1 MPIQYDSNGIITQNL
16 SEILDERENALKLVM
31 GEDFIIDKTTPIGNM
46 ELADANNEL
55 TIQESIA
62 WLIPNMLN
70 AQTATGYF
78 LDCICEKNRIYR
90 KEPKQTTLNLII
102 HGDVGAE
109 FLSEDISVSEEG
121 TLTYYNLNENV
132 IVGEDGTVVAK
143 FICNDYGEY
152 APTSTS
158 KFIIQTPLNGLKN
171 VTIDY
176 ENANIVVGRLVET
189 DEELRRRREYSVQ
202 QTSTSTLASIKANLY
217 SLDGVLHATYFEND
231 TEITN
236 ELGIP
241 MKSFEFVV
249 DGGHENDITDVI
261 FTNKTAGTR
270 AYGTTL
276 INKIDSEGNIYSIGF
291 TKAEP
296 INIGIDIKVQTSAP
310 QSNTWKQNVIN
321 SLKNKFDEIQ
331 GIGVLV
337 KDYNYYTVLTNFPEI
352 TDITTLQFYNTDLEY
367 PEYYSQYVIDKKQ
380 IAKLDIKD
388 IHIVIGE

>member
-16 SEILDERENALKLVM
+16 SEILDERENALKLIM
-31 GEDFIIDKTTPIGNM
+31 GEDFVIDKTTPIGNM

-55 TIQESIA
+55 TIQELIA

-102 HGDVGAE
+102 HGDAGINFSA
-109 FLSEDISVSEEG
+109 EDISVSEEG
-121 TLTYYNLNENV
+121 TLTYYNLNEDV
-132 IVGEDGTVVAK
+132 TVGDSGTVVAK

-158 KFIIQTPLNGLKN
+158 KFIIQTPLNGLKD

-231 TEITN
+231 TEKTN

-249 DGGHENDITDVI
+249 DGGDENDITDII

-270 AYGTTL
+270 AYGETS
-276 INKIDSEGNIYSIGF
+276 IKKIDSEGNIYSIGF

-296 INIGIDIKVQTSAP
+296 INIGMDIKIKTNAT
-310 QSNTWKQNVIN
+310 QSNSWKQAVIN
-321 SLKNKFDEIQ
+321 ALKLKFEEIQ
-331 GIGVLV
+331 EIGTSV
-337 KDYNYYTVLTNFPEI
+337 KDYNYYTVLTTFPEI
-352 TDITTLQFYNTDLEY
+352 TDITELKFCNTDLEF
-367 PEYYSQYVIDKKQ
+367 PTYYSQYVIDKKQ
-380 IAKLDIKD
+380 IAKLSISD
-388 IHIVIGE
+388 IHITIG

>member
-31 GEDFIIDKTTPIGNM
+31 GEDFVIDKTTPIGNM

-55 TIQESIA
+55 TIQELIA

-90 KEPKQTTLNLII
+90 KEPKQTKLKLIV
-102 HGDVGAE
+102 HGDAGVE
-109 FLSEDISVSEEG
+109 FSAEDISVSEEG
-121 TLTYYNLNENV
+121 TYTYYNLNED
-132 IVGEDGTVVAK
+132 IIIGDDGTVIAE

-158 KFIIQTPLNGLKN
+158 KFIIQTPLNGLRD

-176 ENANIVVGRLVET
+176 ENANIVIGRLVET
-189 DEELRRRREYSVQ
+189 DEQLRRRREYSVQ

-231 TEITN
+231 TEETN

-241 MKSFEFVV
+241 MKSFEFIV
-249 DGGHENDITDVI
+249 DGGDENDITDII

-270 AYGTTL
+270 AYGETL
-276 INKIDSEGNIYSIGF
+276 INKVDSEGNTYIIGF

-296 INIGIDIKVQTSAP
+296 VNIGMDIKVQTNAP
-310 QSNTWKQNVIN
+310 QSNSWKQAIIN
-321 SLKNKFDEIQ
+321 ALKTKFEEVQEI
-331 GIGVLV
+331 GTIV

-352 TDITTLQFYNTDLEY
+352 TDINTLQFYNADLEY
-367 PEYYSQYVIDKKQ
+367 PTYYSQYVIDKKQ

>member
-1 MPIQYDSNGIITQNL
+1 MPIQYDSNGIIAQNL

-31 GEDFIIDKTTPIGNM
+31 GEDFVIDKTTPIGNM

-55 TIQESIA
+55 TIQELIA

-90 KEPKQTTLNLII
+90 KEPKRTTLNLII
-102 HGDVGAE
+102 HGEAGSE
-109 FLSEDISVSEEG
+109 FLAEDISVLEEG
-121 TLTYYNLNENV
+121 TLTYYNLNKDV
-132 IVGEDGTVVAK
+132 IVGNDGIVVAE

-158 KFIIQTPLNGLKN
+158 KFTIQTPLNGLKD

-176 ENANIVVGRLVET
+176 ENANIILGRLVET

-202 QTSTSTLASIKANLY
+202 QTSTSTLTSIKANLH
-217 SLDGVLHATYFEND
+217 SLDGVLYVTYFEND
-231 TEITN
+231 TEKTD
-236 ELGIP
+236 ELGLP
-241 MKSFEFVV
+241 MKSFEFIV
-249 DGGHENDITDVI
+249 DGGDENEITDVI

-270 AYGTTL
+270 AYGQITL
-276 INKIDSEGNIYSIGF
+276 NKFDSEGNIYNIGF
-291 TKAEP
+291 TRAEHV
-296 INIGIDIKVQTSAP
+296 NIGININVQTSSP
-310 QSNTWKQNVIN
+310 QSNTWKQNIVNAIK
-321 SLKNKFDEIQ
+321 SKFDEIQ
-331 GIGVLV
+331 EIGSIV

-352 TDITTLQFYNTDLEY
+352 IDINSLQFYNVDLEY
-367 PEYYSQYVIDKKQ
+367 PTYHSQYVIDKKQ
-380 IAKLDIKD
+380 IAKLNVKD

>member
-31 GEDFIIDKTTPIGNM
+31 GEDFVIDKTTPIGNM

-55 TIQESIA
+55 TIQELIA

-90 KEPKQTTLNLII
+90 KEPKRTTLNLII
-102 HGDVGAE
+102 HGEAGSE
-109 FLSEDISVSEEG
+109 FLAEDISVSEEG
-121 TLTYYNLNENV
+121 TLTYYNLNKDV
-132 IVGEDGTVVAK
+132 IVGNDGTVVAE

-158 KFIIQTPLNGLKN
+158 KFTIQTPLNGLKD

-176 ENANIVVGRLVET
+176 ENANIVLGRLVET

-202 QTSTSTLASIKANLY
+202 QTSTSTLASIKANLH
-217 SLDGVLHATYFEND
+217 SLDGILYVTYFEND
-231 TEITN
+231 TEKTD
-236 ELGIP
+236 ELGLP

-249 DGGHENDITDVI
+249 DGGDENEITDVI

-270 AYGTTL
+270 AYGQITL
-276 INKIDSEGNIYSIGF
+276 NKLDSEGNIYNIGF
-291 TKAEP
+291 TRAEHV
-296 INIGIDIKVQTSAP
+296 NIGININVQTSSP
-310 QSNTWKQNVIN
+310 QSNTWKQNIIN
-321 SLKNKFDEIQ
+321 AIKSKFDEIQ
-331 GIGVLV
+331 EIGSIV

-352 TDITTLQFYNTDLEY
+352 IDINSLQFYNADLEY
-367 PEYYSQYVIDKKQ
+367 PTYYSQYVIDKKQ
-380 IAKLDIKD
+380 IAKLNVKD